1 MQPIN
6 ASKVDAIGKFKF
18 MNERQKFIVY
28 TYNHYIIE
36 YNFIPVIIGSNNNN

>member
-6 ASKVDAIGKFKF
+6 VSKVDAIGKFKF
-18 MNERQKFIVY
+18 MNETQKITVY

-36 YNFIPVIIGSNNNN
+36 YNFIPMIINNNNY